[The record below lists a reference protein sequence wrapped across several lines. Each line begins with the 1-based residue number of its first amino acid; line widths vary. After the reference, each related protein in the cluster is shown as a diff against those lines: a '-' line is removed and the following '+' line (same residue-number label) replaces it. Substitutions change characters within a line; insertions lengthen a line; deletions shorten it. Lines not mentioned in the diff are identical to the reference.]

1 MAQVSAKFEAISPN
15 VDMQKAQDG
24 LVSAMKA
31 NLNINALLYS
41 NMQLEYI

>member
-1 MAQVSAKFEAISPN
+1 MAQVSAKFEAISPG